1 MATTSTKCERDGSI
15 QSPGAARRSSPLRY
29 LLFSLLFHLLFTVS
43 IFDIY
48 FTSPVVH
55 PTKRYSLKDSIDGE
69 PVDADIKAPA
79 DRLVLIVGDGLRAD
93 TLYKEHPPS
102 MLPDWAKKD
111 LQQSSADAY
120 PWTSALKVEK
130 QLEKS
135 SIDTSKPPGPFFAAP
150 HLRNIALNRG
160 TWGISHTRVPTESR
174 PGHVALIAGMYE
186 DVSAVTKGWKLNPVD
201 FDSLMNVSTHAY
213 TFGSPDILPMFAKGA
228 EPGRVD
234 MWMYNEAAEDF
245 TKDATHLDLWVL
257 HRLEEL
263 FDAARS
269 NHTLAAELK
278 RPGNVFFLHLLGLD
292 TTGHT
297 YRPHSP
303 EYVGNLIVVDAI
315 TRRVEELFTD
325 FFQEE
330 DQEESRT
337 AFIFSADHGM
347 STKGNHGDGEP
358 DNTRTPIVAWGSGL
372 RGPRTVAWDEPQG
385 AVQLARRAKEEE
397 TDAYYDDWKGLEMLD
412 REDIEQADVT
422 ALMATLLALPLPAN
436 SEGRLPLGFVHVIPE
451 VAARAMLANAL
462 EVLEIYRVKDQQRR
476 DRLLRYAPFH
486 KLHDREE
493 PDALPGAREIAM
505 IKNQIKAYRF
515 KASMDSS
522 NVLIDV
528 ALEGAKYLQTYDW
541 LLLVSIITA
550 GYLGSILYGVIHL
563 LRSHALTSSE
573 AEMID
578 HSSARSG
585 VLSLGNLL
593 AGSTLA
599 LFCAKFF
606 AEQAPL
612 TYYAYVA
619 STALL
624 WSRVIDQRRVIRY
637 VWTKATR
644 KDSLSVARRLAILF
658 IFLIAALELI
668 VFGYLQRYAWSLG
681 FFILGFGWPFS
692 ALDDAQRSKNEG
704 LLLLWGL
711 SCVGAALFTLAG
723 VEKEESLLLL
733 GFTGLLF
740 MAAGVAAVRYP
751 GIFLAAKE
759 TTTTKGQREDPM
771 MRRTQHVIKAQTAL
785 IAVST
790 TVTLSSSYHLQN
802 KLGLPLVNQIIG
814 WGVLCSATTLPF
826 LFGFQRGEHRQP
838 AAQRLAIII
847 FAAAPLFIL
856 LSLRDEALFFGVY
869 TLTLLIWAKMEGA
882 VLEEKVVKARN
893 AGHLTGS
900 LALPRTVGLEE
911 VRTALVFLFLLH
923 VGFFGT
929 GNIASISSFYLS
941 PVYRLIPVFAPF
953 TMAALLILKILVPF
967 IVLCS
972 VFHFLCTG
980 QPSGR
985 VLGTYRPGEE
995 GQLAGPPLF
1004 GPHAIGGLG
1013 LESSHGLVLIAS
1025 IAADVLALNFLFSVQ
1040 TSGAW
1045 LEIGRSITHFAMA
1058 NLLIVFMFGLS
1069 AIAEALY

>member
-1 MATTSTKCERDGSI
+1 MSSMVTSLKTRQGGSI
-15 QSPGAARRSSPLRY
+15 HSPATPRHPTPLRY

-43 IFDIY
+43 VFDIY

-55 PTKRYSLKDSIDGE
+55 PTKRYSLKDSLDGE
-69 PVDADIKAPA
+69 PVDAELQAPA

-102 MLPDWAKKD
+102 MLPDWARKD
-111 LQQSSADAY
+111 LQQTSSGAY
-120 PWTSALKVEK
+120 PWASALKADK
-130 QLEKS
+130 QVQKTSTES
-135 SIDTSKPPGPFFAAP
+135 SSPTGPFFAAP
-150 HLRNIALNRG
+150 HLRSIALTRG

-228 EPGRVD
+228 ETGRVD
-234 MWMYNEAAEDF
+234 MWMYNDAAEDF

-263 FDAARS
+263 FDAAKS
-269 NHTLAAELK
+269 NQTLGAELK

-297 YRPHSP
+297 YRPHSS

-325 FFQEE
+325 FFRED

-358 DNTRTPIVAWGSGL
+358 DNTRTPIVAWGAGL
-372 RGPRTVAWDEPQG
+372 RGPRIVTWSDPQG
-385 AVQLARRAKEEE
+385 AEQLARRAKEEE
-397 TDAYYDDWKGLEMLD
+397 TDDYYHHWTGLETLD

-422 ALMATLLALPLPAN
+422 ALMATLLGLPLPAN
-436 SEGRLPLGFVHVIPE
+436 SEGRLPLGFVNMTPE
-451 VAARAMLANAL
+451 TAARALLANAL

-476 DRLLRYAPFH
+476 DRMLRYAPFRT
-486 KLHDREE
+486 LYNSDE
-493 PDALPGAREIAM
+493 PSALPGAREVAM
-505 IKNQIKAYRF
+505 IKNQIKAHRF
-515 KASMDSS
+515 RASMQSS

-550 GYLGSILYGVIHL
+550 GYLGSILYGAIHL
-563 LRSHALTSSE
+563 LRLHALTSTE
-573 AEMID
+573 AAMID
-578 HSSARSG
+578 SRSAQGG
-585 VLSLGNLL
+585 VLSLGNFL
-593 AGSTLA
+593 AGSA
-599 LFCAKFF
+599 LMVFWAKFF
-606 AEQAPL
+606 AEQAPM

-619 STALL
+619 STVLL
-624 WSRVIDQRRVIRY
+624 WSRVIDQRRVISY
-637 VWTKATR
+637 VWSKAVKEQSRSKASQSGGGEAVQTR
-644 KDSLSVARRLAILF
+644 EDALSVAKKLGALF
-658 IFLIAALELI
+658 VFVFATLELI

-681 FFILGFGWPFS
+681 FFVLGFGWPFF
-692 ALDDAQRSKNEG
+692 ALDDGQRSKNEG

-733 GFTGLLF
+733 GLTGLLF
-740 MAAGVAAVRYP
+740 MAAGIAAVKYP
-751 GIFLAAKE
+751 SIFLAAQE
-759 TTTTKGQREDPM
+759 TRTGLGEDPVL
-771 MRRTQHVIKAQTAL
+771 RRTRQVLTAQTAL

-790 TVTLSSSYHLQN
+790 VVTLSSSYHLQN
-802 KLGLPLVNQIIG
+802 KLGLPLFNQILG

-826 LFGFQRGEHRQP
+826 LFGFQRGAERRQP

-847 FAAAPLFIL
+847 FSAAPLFIL

-869 TLTLLIWAKMEGA
+869 TLTLLIWAKTEGA

-893 AGHLTGS
+893 AGHLTGQ

-911 VRTALVFLFLLH
+911 VRIALVFLFLLH

-929 GNIASISSFYLS
+929 G
-941 PVYRLIPVFAPF
+941 
-953 TMAALLILKILVPF
+953 
-967 IVLCS
+967 
-972 VFHFLCTG
+972 
-980 QPSGR
+980 
-985 VLGTYRPGEE
+985 E
-995 GQLAGPPLF
+995 
-1004 GPHAIGGLG
+1004 
-1013 LESSHGLVLIAS
+1013 
-1025 IAADVLALNFLFSVQ
+1025 
-1040 TSGAW
+1040 
-1045 LEIGRSITHFAMA
+1045 
-1058 NLLIVFMFGLS
+1058 
-1069 AIAEALY
+1069 